1 MSPTASPP
9 RKRGR
14 PSNGQAQS
22 NAERQRA
29 WRQRQAEQRERQA
42 RDDHASSCLTEFLRQ
57 ERDQAQ
63 AALVEAQRRLE
74 ALEAQVRQLQQRP
87 DDRDAALPWYQDHGL
102 EAVFVL
108 ESRLREERTW
118 KRVASMGAF
127 TRRDVAEQW
136 LQTMQAHSS
145 MIDYRV
151 TRLRFCG
158 D

>member
-1 MSPTASPP
+1 MSTAPPSP

-14 PSNGQAQS
+14 PSTGQARS
-22 NAERQRA
+22 NAERQRD
-29 WRQRQAEQRERQA
+29 WRQRQAEQRERQS
-42 RDDHASSCLTEFLRQ
+42 RDEHAATRLAGHLCQ
-57 ERDQAQ
+57 ERDQAR
-63 AALVEAQRRLE
+63 AALVQAQRQVQ
-74 ALEAQVRQLQQRP
+74 ALEAQVQALQQRP
-87 DDRDAALPWYQDHGL
+87 EGRETEPPWYQDHGL

-127 TRRDVAEQW
+127 TRREVAEQW
-136 LQTMQAHSS
+136 LRTMQAHSS